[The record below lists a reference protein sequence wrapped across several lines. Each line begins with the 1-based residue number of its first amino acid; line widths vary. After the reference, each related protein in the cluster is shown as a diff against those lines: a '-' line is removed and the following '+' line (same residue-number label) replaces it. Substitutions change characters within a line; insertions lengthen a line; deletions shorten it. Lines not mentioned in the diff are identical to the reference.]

1 MTPNYKADWAVENKE
16 LEELLKQRERL
27 DLEIAK
33 KRFRIAAL
41 VMLSEDNEELDQ
53 VVGMTLGGLTDACRT
68 AFMGSYP
75 KALSPTEVKVQ
86 LKALGFP
93 VEHYKNAM
101 AAIHTVISRLFDA
114 REIVPVKTATDET
127 GYQWR
132 LRTPHNLVPMNTD
145 GTTYRKIGVD
155 PQANSA
161 YSSGMRGKEKPPKK

>member
-1 MTPNYKADWAVENKE
+1 MTSNYKADWAAENKE

-68 AFMGSYP
+68 AFMGAYP
-75 KALSPTEVKVQ
+75 QPLTPVGVKER
-86 LKALGFP
+86 LRALGFP
-93 VEHYKNAM
+93 VDSYKNAM

-114 REIVPVKTATDET
+114 REIIPVKTDKDET
-127 GYQWR
+127 AYQWR
-132 LRTPHNLVPMNTD
+132 RLSLGEKIAQGTQGTRHQIQQERLRAKGQP
-145 GTTYRKIGVD
+145 
-155 PQANSA
+155 
-161 YSSGMRGKEKPPKK
+161 EKK

>member
-1 MTPNYKADWAVENKE
+1 MTSDYKADWEVENKE

-41 VMLSEDNEELDQ
+41 VMLSDDNEELDQ

-68 AFMGSYP
+68 AFMGAYP
-75 KALSPTEVKVQ
+75 QALSPIDVKAR

-93 VEHYKNAM
+93 VESYKNIM

-114 REIVPVKTATDET
+114 REIVPAKTEEKET

-132 LRTPHNLVPMNTD
+132 LKMPHNFVPLNTP
-145 GTTYRKIGVD
+145 GTSYQKIGVD
-155 PQANSA
+155 PKRNAA
-161 YSSGMRGKEKPPKK
+161 YESGMRGSEKPKK